1 MELNQLDLRGRQRGY
16 GLAIEMTLGAA
27 SIRLLICGIDQLD
40 EYCTADI
47 SHIVSILDPG
57 CAEPDIFR
65 LFAQIERLDLRFHDI
80 IDEHAGMVAPNANDI
95 ERLLEFGRSTLDSR
109 STSGLLVHCHAGLSR
124 STAAAVLLLAQAQP
138 DRPPETAVIE
148 MLELKPRAWPNL
160 RMIELGDES
169 LRCEGKLIRAVR
181 RHYADMV
188 ERFPMLRHAVASG
201 RHLPDGA
208 ELPPPAAEVEV

>member
-1 MELNQLDLRGRQRGY
+1 
-16 GLAIEMTLGAA
+16 MTLGAA

-40 EYCTADI
+40 EYCAADI
-47 SHIVSILDPG
+47 SHIVSILDPD

-65 LFAQIERLDLRFHDI
+65 RFAQHQRLDLRFHDI
-80 IDEHAGMVAPNANDI
+80 IDERAGMVAPNGDDI
-95 ERLLEFGRSTLDSR
+95 ERSLKFGRSVNSR
-109 STSGLLVHCHAGLSR
+109 STGRILVHCYAGLSR

-138 DRPPETAVIE
+138 NRPPEMAVTE
-148 MLELKPRAWPNL
+148 MLKLKPRAWPNV

-188 ERFPMLRHAVASG
+188 GRFPMLRHAAVSG
-201 RHLPDGA
+201 RHLPDRA
-208 ELPPPAAEVEV
+208 ELQPHNRA

>member
-1 MELNQLDLRGRQRGY
+1 MTVRG
-16 GLAIEMTLGAA
+16 A
-27 SIRLLICGIDQLD
+27 SVRLLICGIDELD

-57 CAEPDIFR
+57 YAEPDIFR
-65 LFAQIERLDLRFHDI
+65 SFAPHERLELRFHDI
-80 IDEHAGMVAPNANDI
+80 IDEHAGMVAPNGEDI
-95 ERLLEFGRSTLDSR
+95 ERLLKFGRSMLDSR
-109 STSGLLVHCHAGLSR
+109 STGQLLVHCHAGLSR

-169 LRCEGKLIRAVR
+169 LCCEGKLIRAAR

-188 ERFPMLRHAVASG
+188 ERFPALRHAVASG
-201 RHLPDGA
+201 RHLSEAA
-208 ELPPPAAEVEV
+208 ELSLSCGEGEV

>member
-1 MELNQLDLRGRQRGY
+1 MTVRG
-16 GLAIEMTLGAA
+16 A
-27 SIRLLICGIDQLD
+27 SVRLLICGIDELD

-65 LFAQIERLDLRFHDI
+65 SFAPHERLDLRFHDI
-80 IDEHAGMVAPNANDI
+80 IDEHAGMVAPNGEDI
-95 ERLLEFGRSTLDSR
+95 DRLLKFGRSMLDSR
-109 STSGLLVHCHAGLSR
+109 STGRLLVHCHAGLSR
-124 STAAAVLLLAQAQP
+124 STAAAVLLLAQTQP

-148 MLELKPRAWPNL
+148 MLKLKPRAWPNL

-169 LRCEGKLIRAVR
+169 LGCEGKLIRAVR
-181 RHYADMV
+181 RYYADLV

-201 RHLPDGA
+201 RHLPDAA
-208 ELPPPAAEVEV
+208 ERRPPPAEVKV

>member
-1 MELNQLDLRGRQRGY
+1 MTVRG
-16 GLAIEMTLGAA
+16 A
-27 SIRLLICGIDQLD
+27 SVRLLICGIDELD

-65 LFAQIERLDLRFHDI
+65 SFAPHERLDLRFHDI
-80 IDEHAGMVAPNANDI
+80 IDEHAGMVAPNGEDI
-95 ERLLEFGRSTLDSR
+95 ERLLKFGRSMLDSR
-109 STSGLLVHCHAGLSR
+109 STGRLLVHCHAGLSR

-138 DRPPETAVIE
+138 DRGPEAAVNE
-148 MLELKPRAWPNL
+148 MLQLRPRAWPNL

-169 LRCEGKLIRAVR
+169 LGCEGKLIRAVR

-188 ERFPMLRHAVASG
+188 QRFPALRQAVASG
-201 RHLPDGA
+201 RHLS
-208 ELPPPAAEVEV
+208 EAAGLSLSCGEG

>member
-1 MELNQLDLRGRQRGY
+1 
-16 GLAIEMTLGAA
+16 MTHGAA
-27 SIRLLICGIDQLD
+27 STPLLICGIDQLD

-47 SHIVSILDPG
+47 SHVVSILDPG

-65 LFAQIERLDLRFHDI
+65 LFAQHQRLDLRFHDI
-80 IDEHAGMVAPNANDI
+80 IDEHAGMVAPNGNDI
-95 ERLLEFGRSTLDSR
+95 ERLLEFGRSMLNSR
-109 STSGLLVHCHAGLSR
+109 SAGRLLVHCHAGLSR

-138 DRPPETAVIE
+138 DRPPETAVME

-181 RHYADMV
+181 RHYADLI
-188 ERFPMLRHAVASG
+188 ERFPMLRHAVALG
-201 RHLPDGA
+201 RHLSDGA
-208 ELPPPAAEVEV
+208 QLPPP

>member
-1 MELNQLDLRGRQRGY
+1 
-16 GLAIEMTLGAA
+16 MTVGDA
-27 SIRLLICGIDQLD
+27 STRLVICGVDQLD
-40 EYCTADI
+40 DYCTADI

-65 LFAQIERLDLRFHDI
+65 LFAQHERLDLRFHDI
-80 IDEHAGMVAPNANDI
+80 IDEHTGMVAPNRNDV
-95 ERLLEFGRSTLDSR
+95 ERLLEFGRSMLGSR
-109 STSGLLVHCHAGLSR
+109 SSGRLLVHCQAGLSR

-138 DRPPETAVIE
+138 DRPPETAVID

-160 RMIELGDES
+160 KMIELGDDS
-169 LRCEGKLIRAVR
+169 LGCEGRLVRAVR

-201 RHLPDGA
+201 RHLPDAA
-208 ELPPPAAEVEV
+208 ELPPSCGEG